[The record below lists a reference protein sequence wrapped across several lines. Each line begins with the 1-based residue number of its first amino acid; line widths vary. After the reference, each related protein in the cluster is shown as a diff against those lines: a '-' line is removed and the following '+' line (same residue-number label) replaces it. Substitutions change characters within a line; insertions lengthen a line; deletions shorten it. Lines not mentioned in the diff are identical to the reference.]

1 MANKKHSALNEVL
14 SYVCHIVYSS
24 VVFANVG
31 TPAAKV
37 TEPFTLFP
45 AKVQLNGI
53 FTPPCGP
60 PYDCGLTMTSSVHAS

>member
-1 MANKKHSALNEVL
+1 MANRKHSALNEVL
-14 SYVCHIVYSS
+14 SYVCHIIYSS
-24 VVFANVG
+24 VAFANVG

-53 FTPPCGP
+53 FTPPVVRHK
-60 PYDCGLTMTSSVHAS
+60 TAA